1 MNNIDYM
8 LETIW
13 GKVIYQMPTM
23 AKGKI
28 PQKKK
33 KKDRKTLTIQLLW
46 DLKSSSTL
54 IHSFLITKKS
64 KDNHFSPNLFSKLG
78 RINTK
83 LWEQVLGAQCQLL
96 LL

>member
-33 KKDRKTLTIQLLW
+33 KDEIERL
-46 DLKSSSTL
+46 
-54 IHSFLITKKS
+54 
-64 KDNHFSPNLFSKLG
+64 
-78 RINTK
+78 
-83 LWEQVLGAQCQLL
+83 
-96 LL
+96 